1 MKKIVIHTQKGIKPE
16 LKLTAKQAVEEFL
29 NMFPEYKNSFK
40 IEFRDDHFFIEE
52 AINKSRVPERPN
64 EINATKLTE
73 ILNRDVC
80 DNKRFE
86 EIPLCLVN
94 DYIFDKK
101 KDYYDREILTDC
113 LGLTGSVKNESN
125 NKEYCSVAVS
135 AKACGADKELI
146 KTIFI
151 HELGHVFNATHE
163 NRKNVSGFHCENDLC
178 IMGARNYPILSRER
192 LRRKNKKSKLYP
204 NGRPPFCDDCI
215 ASMREYLSHMPELVK
230 EVNVQP
236 REETKTTPVINHPEI
251 LREILLVLPH
261 NDPSWKKDLRAFYK
275 QVANDNDYEYK
286 EKLLSGNYL
295 ARMKRQDGSVLD
307 IEANNEYNIALGAR
321 DAEGNADIPSVEDM
335 RDLVKYAQSKG
346 SNMNFGK
353 KNEPEFNA
361 RLMIACLEA
370 KLKMRHAPKVDD
382 TFLAQINPETKE
394 RLQKLLN
401 PKEKEKVCPIPSKT
415 MTIGESR

>member
-1 MKKIVIHTQKGIKPE
+1 MKKIVIHAQKGIKPE

-29 NMFPEYKNSFK
+29 GMFPEYKNSFK
-40 IEFRDDHFFIEE
+40 IEFSDDNFFIEE
-52 AINKSRVPERPN
+52 IIKKSRVSERPN

-73 ILNRDVC
+73 LLNQDVY

-101 KDYYDREILTDC
+101 KDHYDREILTDC
-113 LGLTGSVKNESN
+113 LGLTGSVKDTSGD
-125 NKEYCSVAVS
+125 KEFNSVAVS

-151 HELGHVFNATHE
+151 HELGHVFHATHE
-163 NRKNVSGFHCENDLC
+163 NRKNVSDFHCENDLC

-192 LRRKNKKSKLYP
+192 LRRKTRGK
-204 NGRPPFCDDCI
+204 PPFCDECI
-215 ASMREYLSHMPELVK
+215 ASMREYMSHMPELVK
-230 EVNVQP
+230 EVNAQP
-236 REETKTTPVINHPEI
+236 REPVVQEQQRIISTVPRMPDVPVETLP
-251 LREILLVLPH
+251 VLPH
-261 NDPSWKKDLRAFYK
+261 NDRSWKKDLRTFYK
-275 QVANDNDYEYK
+275 QVANDHNYEYK
-286 EKLLSGNYL
+286 EELTAQNYL
-295 ARMKRQDGSVLD
+295 VRMKRQDGSVLD
-307 IEANNEYNIALGAR
+307 VEANNEYNIALGAK

-382 TFLAQINPETKE
+382 AFLAQINPETKE

-401 PKEKEKVCPIPSKT
+401 PEEKEKVCPIPSKT